1 MKAEMRSSRSKMKYD
16 KKTGTM
22 ITEEDRKMNNVM
34 RQVNKREISEYKKHE
49 EARLVGEISEDEDI
63 KMKEAS
69 SYFLAFDD
77 KTLSDEDDDNESV
90 GNFVQRHVVDVFTG
104 DAIDDMGTITP
115 RTTRASE
122 KEWYVGDCNRS
133 SIQSVNNQLNVNG
146 LNMNA
151 SIAEHTSLIASIEV
165 LKELKR

>member
-34 RQVNKREISEYKKHE
+34 RQVNKREIPEYKKHE

-77 KTLSDEDDDNESV
+77 
-90 GNFVQRHVVDVFTG
+90 
-104 DAIDDMGTITP
+104 
-115 RTTRASE
+115 
-122 KEWYVGDCNRS
+122 
-133 SIQSVNNQLNVNG
+133 
-146 LNMNA
+146 
-151 SIAEHTSLIASIEV
+151 
-165 LKELKR
+165 